1 MIQRRTDLALE
12 AHALW
17 RERAEDT
24 SALPGVRCRE
34 EERAGCPITR
44 VDILDRRGA
53 EALGKP
59 EGHYVTVDLSA
70 LSRRE
75 EDSFARSVEAVADE
89 LRGLMGDLPPSA
101 PVLVA
106 GLGNRAITPDAVGPR
121 TADLTL
127 VTRHLTDDPL
137 FASFRPVAA
146 LAAGPMGTT
155 GLESGELIRA
165 AAERIQ
171 PALVIAVDALVSRSL
186 ERLGRTVQLSD
197 TGIAPGSGVGNH
209 RAPLDRDTLGVPV
222 IAVGAP
228 TVVEAA
234 TLCADVLVQAGRED
248 LDPEALRGAA
258 AGMIVA
264 PRETDRQTADLSR
277 VLGYA
282 ITLALQPGLSLRDVE
297 MRVDG

>member
-1 MIQRRTDLALE
+1 
-12 AHALW
+12 
-17 RERAEDT
+17 
-24 SALPGVRCRE
+24 
-34 EERAGCPITR
+34 
-44 VDILDRRGA
+44 
-53 EALGKP
+53 
-59 EGHYVTVDLSA
+59 
-70 LSRRE
+70 
-75 EDSFARSVEAVADE
+75 
-89 LRGLMGDLPPSA
+89 
-101 PVLVA
+101 
-106 GLGNRAITPDAVGPR
+106 
-121 TADLTL
+121 
-127 VTRHLTDDPL
+127 
-137 FASFRPVAA
+137 
-146 LAAGPMGTT
+146 MGTT

-228 TVVEAA
+228 TGVEAA
-234 TLCADVLVQAGRED
+234 TLCADVLALAGRED

-258 AGMIVA
+258 AGVIVA

-282 ITLALQPGLSLRDVE
+282 ITLALQPGLSLREVE
-297 MRVDG
+297 MLVDG